1 MVEKSNNQLVPPGK
15 KTVNV
20 LCGGIAFFYLERI
33 SGSRAIKSKLDPW
46 PKAKYKEP
54 EFAELLQNITGG
66 KKLDEAIEIVL
77 GWKET
82 LEKGG
87 APEKTIPEDLDGM
100 ISSLDEK
107 LNAYEQQKMAKDS
120 LYTSQKMTE
129 AAPSEPTPTAEI
141 KGLSKPTPA
150 DKTEEPS
157 DQPQRTEAV
166 PPKPDPT
173 VETKKALDQPTLKTP
188 GPLSIVAGR
197 ILTVPIKT
205 AVYFAGPTDH
215 SKSAGVA
222 TARHYFAKGIDDK
235 FVRSLK
241 TKAPQLNVTQSQLN
255 KLAGLI
261 KTEQE
266 AHPFA
271 YKWLAIAS
279 SRLPQVQRF
288 DLLYPSPDRTTAVL
302 PRKLFLGN
310 SFGRVGQ
317 QVFGPFFSK
326 TLKVVGKKVLEKIA
340 TTIAVRGAT
349 TALAPPV
356 SIALFISGKIKDFI
370 SSLKSK
376 SGRKNLLA
384 LMSGAMI
391 IGGVSVGGLAGS
403 VFAAGGFILG
413 AGAIATAAGGFR
425 ALGANAGGLVETFIA
440 GITGVFLPA
449 IIVPAIIAS
458 FSVPLFIALTLFI
471 INSGAY
477 IVPPQAGLV
486 PGLIESPYIGIN
498 KTANPPGP
506 FGNGDLPIT
515 IEYTV
520 EVIAKKGTLTNI
532 EFEDTCEVIKENSAP
547 NCPSANIPE
556 APQIISPVE
565 PFSFSYSIEYGPGFT
580 DSFVIDTFTV
590 TANAPEQAGA
600 QSATSASIKI
610 GSPPEDCPND
620 WPVFGVMTQGAYSS
634 STHKNA
640 EAIDI
645 GVSVGNTVTARHS
658 GIVRSFGNI
667 GPYGKHVEVVS
678 TCNGKEF
685 FSRYAHLSVVSVQTG
700 QKIRLG
706 QSVGLSGD
714 TGNSTGPHLHYE
726 FRDPDGPKK
735 YPSNSPY
742 MMKPFVPKNLPRG
755 CVRAVNCKTSIP

>member
-1 MVEKSNNQLVPPGK
+1 MAEKSGKQLVPPSI

-20 LCGGIAFFYLERI
+20 LCGGIAFFYLGRI
-33 SGSRAIKSKLDPW
+33 SGSRTIKNKLDPW

-129 AAPSEPTPTAEI
+129 TTLSEPTPATEI

-157 DQPQRTEAV
+157 DQLQRTEAV

-197 ILTVPIKT
+197 ILTVPIRA

-288 DLLYPSPDRTTAVL
+288 ALLYPSPDRTTAVL
-302 PRKLFLGN
+302 PRKSFLGN
-310 SFGRVGQ
+310 FFGRVGQ
-317 QVFGPFFSK
+317 QVFGKIASK
-326 TLKVVGKKVLEKIA
+326 ALKIVGKKVVEKTA
-340 TTIAVRGAT
+340 
-349 TALAPPV
+349 TALAVQAAAAAIAPPV
-356 SIALFISGKIKDFI
+356 GIALFISGKIKDLI
-370 SSLKSK
+370 SNFKSK

-391 IGGVSVGGLAGS
+391 IGGVGVGGLAGS
-403 VFAAGGFILG
+403 VL
-413 AGAIATAAGGFR
+413 AAGGFR
-425 ALGANAGGLVETFIA
+425 ALGANAGGLVETFMA

-458 FSVPLFIALTLFI
+458 FSIPLFIALTLFI

-590 TANAPEQAGA
+590 TANASEQAGA
-600 QSATSASIKI
+600 QSATSVSIKI
-610 GSPPEDCPND
+610 GSPPEDCPSD

-735 YPSNSPY
+735 YPSNPPY